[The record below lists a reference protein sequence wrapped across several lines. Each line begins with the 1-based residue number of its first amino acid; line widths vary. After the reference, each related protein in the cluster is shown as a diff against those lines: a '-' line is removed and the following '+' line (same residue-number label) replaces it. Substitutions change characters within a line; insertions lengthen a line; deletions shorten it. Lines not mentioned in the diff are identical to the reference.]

1 MDPPRPTDF
10 ANRLAAVRPNGLEVQ
25 ASERSTSL
33 NMARRIMLDVVAVLA
48 VVKKQTPR
56 GYIRLVRGEA

>member
-1 MDPPRPTDF
+1 
-10 ANRLAAVRPNGLEVQ
+10 
-25 ASERSTSL
+25 
-33 NMARRIMLDVVAVLA
+33 MARRIMLDVVAVLA